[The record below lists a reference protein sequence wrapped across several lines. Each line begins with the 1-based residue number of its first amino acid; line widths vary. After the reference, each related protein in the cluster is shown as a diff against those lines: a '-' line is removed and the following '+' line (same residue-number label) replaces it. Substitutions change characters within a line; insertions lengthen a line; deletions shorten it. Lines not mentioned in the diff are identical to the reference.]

1 MTDVCFRKFV
11 NGNVRVIIIEDAFYE
26 HQNRAS
32 KWASKYD
39 QVKSYCGQTH
49 TEAPNNAQPLFVAVT
64 VGKASQFFTYSYGQ
78 SALQCLHSLDQ
89 AFEFKKDCEDVDR
102 WCTYAYPR
110 ADQDQLL
117 LNFGSGR

>member
-49 TEAPNNAQPLFVAVT
+49 TEAPNNTQPLFVVVT
-64 VGKASQFFTYSYGQ
+64 VGKASSSSPTHMASRSS
-78 SALQCLHSLDQ
+78 SASILST
-89 AFEFKKDCEDVDR
+89 R
-102 WCTYAYPR
+102 P
-110 ADQDQLL
+110 
-117 LNFGSGR
+117 LN